1 MADLPIYEIESEIVA
16 ELKSTRRLVLSAP
29 TGSGKSTQVPQM
41 LLKHG
46 LLDTPKNGQVV
57 ILQPRRIAARM
68 LATRVASELK
78 VKLGDEVGY
87 QIRFE
92 NRSGP
97 KTRIKFVTEG
107 ILLRQMIRD
116 PELKGVSTIL
126 FDEFHERHLYGDI
139 TLARAL
145 DIQETTRPDLSLAV
159 MSATIDSDLLATY
172 LGGANGQCQILESEG
187 RTYPVEIEYTAKPS
201 YENRNP
207 IWEQAAD
214 AFCDYSRRENTG
226 DALIFMPG
234 AFEIHKTIET
244 LRNRKE
250 ARGHEILPLHGELN
264 VKDQDAAVN
273 RYSKPKIV
281 VATNVAETSLTIDGV
296 RLVIDSGLARIPRY
310 DPYRGINTLLVEK
323 ISRASADQRAGRA
336 GRTSSG
342 TCLRLWE
349 QGEHQDRPAQEKPEV
364 QRLDLSEVILT
375 LKSAGADD
383 LNAFRWLE
391 HPGEKRLSHAE
402 ELLLDLGALTRT
414 TESCTTI
421 NEIGKQ
427 MLAFPLHPRYA
438 RMLLAAEEYK
448 CVHEACLAAALTQG
462 RDVLIRKVDRQVKER
477 REDLFGKKAQS
488 DLFVLMKAWSYAAEN
503 QYRVEACQKYGIHAQ
518 SARQVGPLFQQFLD
532 IAKKEGLSVHEAPAA
547 EEALQKAII
556 VGFSDRIAR
565 RTDEGTLRC
574 EMVHG
579 RKGLLARESCVHRA
593 ELITVSEIREVGQSD
608 GDVNTILS
616 LATAIKPEWLE
627 ELFPED
633 FDKQV
638 EVWYEAQP
646 RRVYAHEAR
655 FFRDIRLGKK
665 NVEPPPLEQ
674 SAMLLADEI
683 SAGRLE
689 LKDWD
694 HAVEQWIARLNCLTV
709 WCPEFELPPI
719 TTDDRRTLVEQICHG
734 SFSYRNLK
742 DKPVKNLIQDWL
754 SDLQKKML
762 NDHAP
767 ERIKLSNGRTPK
779 LTYSEKEPPLI
790 ALRVQELYDVK
801 ETPTVAMGRQR
812 VLIHILAPNMRPV
825 QVTQDLANFWKESYP
840 TVKSQLAGRYPKHE
854 WR

>member
-1 MADLPIYEIESEIVA
+1 M
-16 ELKSTRRLVLSAP
+16 
-29 TGSGKSTQVPQM
+29 
-41 LLKHG
+41 
-46 LLDTPKNGQVV
+46 
-57 ILQPRRIAARM
+57 
-68 LATRVASELK
+68 
-78 VKLGDEVGY
+78 
-87 QIRFE
+87 
-92 NRSGP
+92 
-97 KTRIKFVTEG
+97 
-107 ILLRQMIRD
+107 
-116 PELKGVSTIL
+116 
-126 FDEFHERHLYGDI
+126 
-139 TLARAL
+139 
-145 DIQETTRPDLSLAV
+145 
-159 MSATIDSDLLATY
+159 
-172 LGGANGQCQILESEG
+172 
-187 RTYPVEIEYTAKPS
+187 
-201 YENRNP
+201 
-207 IWEQAAD
+207 
-214 AFCDYSRRENTG
+214 
-226 DALIFMPG
+226 
-234 AFEIHKTIET
+234 
-244 LRNRKE
+244 
-250 ARGHEILPLHGELN
+250 
-264 VKDQDAAVN
+264 
-273 RYSKPKIV
+273 
-281 VATNVAETSLTIDGV
+281 
-296 RLVIDSGLARIPRY
+296 
-310 DPYRGINTLLVEK
+310 
-323 ISRASADQRAGRA
+323 
-336 GRTSSG
+336 
-342 TCLRLWE
+342 
-349 QGEHQDRPAQEKPEV
+349 
-364 QRLDLSEVILT
+364 
-375 LKSAGADD
+375 
-383 LNAFRWLE
+383 
-391 HPGEKRLSHAE
+391 
-402 ELLLDLGALTRT
+402 
-414 TESCTTI
+414 
-421 NEIGKQ
+421 
-427 MLAFPLHPRYA
+427 
-438 RMLLAAEEYK
+438 
-448 CVHEACLAAALTQG
+448 
-462 RDVLIRKVDRQVKER
+462 
-477 REDLFGKKAQS
+477 
-488 DLFVLMKAWSYAAEN
+488 
-503 QYRVEACQKYGIHAQ
+503 
-518 SARQVGPLFQQFLD
+518 
-532 IAKKEGLSVHEAPAA
+532 
-547 EEALQKAII
+547 
-556 VGFSDRIAR
+556 GFSDRIAR

-633 FDKQV
+633 FDKQM

-694 HAVEQWIARLNCLTV
+694 HAVEQWIARLNCLTA

-742 DKPVKNLIQDWL
+742 DKPVKNLIKDWL

>member
-1 MADLPIYEIESEIVA
+1 
-16 ELKSTRRLVLSAP
+16 
-29 TGSGKSTQVPQM
+29 
-41 LLKHG
+41 
-46 LLDTPKNGQVV
+46 
-57 ILQPRRIAARM
+57 
-68 LATRVASELK
+68 
-78 VKLGDEVGY
+78 
-87 QIRFE
+87 
-92 NRSGP
+92 
-97 KTRIKFVTEG
+97 
-107 ILLRQMIRD
+107 
-116 PELKGVSTIL
+116 
-126 FDEFHERHLYGDI
+126 
-139 TLARAL
+139 
-145 DIQETTRPDLSLAV
+145 
-159 MSATIDSDLLATY
+159 
-172 LGGANGQCQILESEG
+172 
-187 RTYPVEIEYTAKPS
+187 
-201 YENRNP
+201 
-207 IWEQAAD
+207 
-214 AFCDYSRRENTG
+214 
-226 DALIFMPG
+226 
-234 AFEIHKTIET
+234 TIET
-244 LRNRKE
+244 LRHRKE
-250 ARGHEILPLHGELN
+250 ARGHEVLPLHGELN

-336 GRTSSG
+336 GRTSAG

-477 REDLFGKKAQS
+477 REDLFGKKSQS
-488 DLFVLMKAWSYAAEN
+488 DLFVLMKAWSYATEN
-503 QYRVEACQKYGIHAQ
+503 RYSVEACQKYGIHAQ

-556 VGFSDRIAR
+556 IGFSDRIAR

-633 FDKQV
+633 FDKQM

-694 HAVEQWIARLNCLTV
+694 HAVEQWIARLNCLAA

-742 DKPVKNLIQDWL
+742 DKPVKNLI
-754 SDLQKKML
+754 
-762 NDHAP
+762 
-767 ERIKLSNGRTPK
+767 
-779 LTYSEKEPPLI
+779 
-790 ALRVQELYDVK
+790 
-801 ETPTVAMGRQR
+801 
-812 VLIHILAPNMRPV
+812 
-825 QVTQDLANFWKESYP
+825 
-840 TVKSQLAGRYPKHE
+840 
-854 WR
+854 